1 MAENVFEDK
10 ALQKYLNEIA
20 NIPTLSREEEHDLA
34 VSAQQGDERAI
45 EKLIR
50 SNLKF
55 VVKIAAHYQNRGL
68 SLSELISEG
77 NMGLIKAI
85 EKFDPDKGIKL
96 ISYAVWWIKQ
106 RLLFALAEKTSL
118 IRMPLGKS
126 NTANKIKAAKERIF
140 NRSGEHATIDDIA
153 EETSLINR
161 EIDSIESTNI
171 DTLSLDEISYTS
183 KNDEVH
189 LTDFLEDPDSQ
200 DPKRLY
206 YRDKLQSKIDE
217 SIGQLDPRDAFI
229 VRSYFGLDGQ
239 KGRNFAQIAEELG
252 LSRERVRQIQKQ
264 ALQQILRD
272 SSDEYAQ
279 DIDLLINTNL

>member
-20 NIPTLSREEEHDLA
+20 GIQTLTREEEHDLA
-34 VSAQQGDERAI
+34 VRTKQGDEAAV

-68 SLSELISEG
+68 TLSELISEG

-106 RLLFALAEKTSL
+106 RILFALAEKTSL
-118 IRMPLGKS
+118 IRMPLGKT

-140 NRSGEHATIDDIA
+140 NRTGNRATIDDIA
-153 EETSLINR
+153 GETKLVNR
-161 EIDSIESTNI
+161 EIDNIESTRL
-171 DTLSLDEISYTS
+171 DTLSLDDISYTS
-183 KNDEVH
+183 KSDVVRFHE
-189 LTDFLEDPDSQ
+189 FIEDPDAH

-206 YRDKLQSKIDE
+206 FRDKLKTKIDE
-217 SIGQLDPRDAFI
+217 SITQLDDRDAYI
-229 VRSYFGLDGQ
+229 IRSYFGLSGEE
-239 KGRNFAQIAEELG
+239 GCNFAEIAEKLG

-264 ALQQILRD
+264 ALRQIM
-272 SSDEYAQ
+272 SETYDEYKQ
-279 DIDLLINTNL
+279 DIDQLINTNL